1 MKKNPVSEF
10 WGRISDSLEE
20 EALFLYT
27 KVKLI
32 HEFRSMINDST
43 ETAKSID
50 RNDTFLQIAEYAE
63 KDGYEEFA
71 KAIRFQEPE
80 EAHHRE
86 K

>member
-10 WGRISDSLEE
+10 WERIADCLEE
-20 EALFLYT
+20 EELFLYT

-32 HEFRSMINDST
+32 HELRSMINDST

-50 RNDTFLQIAEYAE
+50 MNDTFLKIAEYAE

-71 KAIRFQEPE
+71 EAIRFQEPE

-86 K
+86 Q